1 MTIKNMFPIELGSIH
16 EILDEVNIE
25 NLKDFHGLMGE
36 VTNLPNIIED
46 EIKAKEALDFIEKI
60 KKIENNF
67 RQSRLEDG
75 KIFKEGLKSVE
86 KFYKGYES
94 SLKEKKFFLQERISD
109 FANKSAA
116 STSNNPSKS
125 SAASAAK
132 HPFNTSGEAS
142 KSQESQESQIEK
154 NLKLNREWTISKID
168 INKLDLES
176 LRNFFTEYQLKM
188 VINKH
193 LKTNGPILEG
203 VEYQKKIKI

>member
-116 STSNNPSKS
+116 S
-125 SAASAAK
+125 AAN

-142 KSQESQESQIEK
+142 KSQESQESKIEK